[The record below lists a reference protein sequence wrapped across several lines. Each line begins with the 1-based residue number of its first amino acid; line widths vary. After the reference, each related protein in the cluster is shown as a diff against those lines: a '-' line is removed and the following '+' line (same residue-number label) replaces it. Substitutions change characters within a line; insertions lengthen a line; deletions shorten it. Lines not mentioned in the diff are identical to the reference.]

1 MKLIQQARILTKGNE
16 TEIMDVLFDET
27 QIVKIAKHID
37 PALAQEVIPAENC
50 VLLSGLIDVH
60 AHLREPGYT
69 HKETIASGTAAA
81 AHGGF
86 TTIMAM
92 PNVIP
97 YPDNTETMKTYLTKI
112 KQDSRVHVIPY
123 ACITKAEASQK
134 LSDMEGLSA
143 MGIHAFSD
151 DGVGVAT
158 ADMMKAAMQKC
169 REVDGIIVAH
179 TEDMSYRKP
188 NACMHEGIRSKQLGL
203 TGIPSACEY
212 AQFQRDL
219 ALVRETGC
227 RYHVCHMSAQ
237 ESVESLRRAKKEGL
251 DVSGEVTAHHLLL
264 NEMAVENA
272 NHKMNPPLRSE
283 EDRQALIQGLLD
295 GTIDMIANDHA
306 PHTEEEKSRGMEK
319 APFGIVALET
329 AFPLLYTRFVK
340 EEGIFTL
347 EQLVYWMSE
356 APAKRFQM
364 ERRGKLKEG
373 NASDFVLMDL
383 DSVRKIE
390 KQGFYSMGKNTPFD
404 GIVCSGFAVKTFVDG
419 ICVYDN
425 REGLLK

>member
-1 MKLIQQARILTKGNE
+1 
-16 TEIMDVLFDET
+16 
-27 QIVKIAKHID
+27 
-37 PALAQEVIPAENC
+37 
-50 VLLSGLIDVH
+50 
-60 AHLREPGYT
+60 
-69 HKETIASGTAAA
+69 
-81 AHGGF
+81 
-86 TTIMAM
+86 
-92 PNVIP
+92 
-97 YPDNTETMKTYLTKI
+97 
-112 KQDSRVHVIPY
+112 
-123 ACITKAEASQK
+123 
-134 LSDMEGLSA
+134 
-143 MGIHAFSD
+143 
-151 DGVGVAT
+151 
-158 ADMMKAAMQKC
+158 
-169 REVDGIIVAH
+169 
-179 TEDMSYRKP
+179 
-188 NACMHEGIRSKQLGL
+188 
-203 TGIPSACEY
+203 
-212 AQFQRDL
+212 
-219 ALVRETGC
+219 
-227 RYHVCHMSAQ
+227 
-237 ESVESLRRAKKEGL
+237 
-251 DVSGEVTAHHLLL
+251 
-264 NEMAVENA
+264 MAVENA

-306 PHTEEEKSRGMEK
+306 PHSEEEKSRGMEK